1 MGVAVSSVENVIV
14 LSGLDGA
21 GKSALL
27 RTARDGQTLPIVERS
42 GVIYEIVTLGDR
54 GTNVHVCDV
63 TAAKGAGAFR
73 FLRAL
78 EAVSGSGDSHAL
90 VHVIRASDRR
100 AHSSLWELYSI
111 VRSFRCAYMPVCV
124 VVVRDD
130 PLTSPALARL
140 ATREALPPGSSS
152 HWPPDFRF
160 EGCVV
165 GSGGVVGCAQ
175 IRLDAE
181 LRKSPIRCVHETGM
195 RSRCAAA
202 EPWLSEGHLGEDDEH
217 ASHIDGAL
225 LAELGGAASEA
236 DGDGIFRQWEADYR
250 YLAEHRET
258 QSHGFGVALDANDS
272 PLLSALHC
280 GPWLVL
286 ELDSLA
292 DVPAALEPF
301 RWAQRECKPQG
312 ARAQAARERERG
324 KAGEG
329 GRERKRELR

>member
-1 MGVAVSSVENVIV
+1 MGAAVSRAETAVV

-27 RTARDGQTLPIVERS
+27 RTARDGQTLPLVERS
-42 GVIYEIVTLGDR
+42 GVIYEVMALGED
-54 GTNVHVCDV
+54 GASVQVCDV
-63 TAAKGAGAFR
+63 TATGGTGAFR

-100 AHSSLWELYSI
+100 VHSSLWELYSI
-111 VRSFRCAYMPVCV
+111 VRSFRCAYIPVCV

-130 PLTSPALARL
+130 SQTSPALARL
-140 ATREALPPGSSS
+140 ATREALPPGASS
-152 HWPPDFRF
+152 HWPPDCRF
-160 EGCVV
+160 EGCP
-165 GSGGVVGCAQ
+165 ST
-175 IRLDAE
+175 RL
-181 LRKSPIRCVHETGM
+181 
-195 RSRCAAA
+195 AANIN
-202 EPWLSEGHLGEDDEH
+202 LGEDEEH
-217 ASHIDGAL
+217 ASHIDGAP
-225 LAELGGAASEA
+225 LAELGVAAAGA
-236 DGDGIFRQWEADYR
+236 GIFREWEADYR
-250 YLAEHRET
+250 YVVEHLET

-292 DVPAALEPF
+292 DVSAALEPF

-312 ARAQAARERERG
+312 ARAQVAF
-324 KAGEG
+324 
-329 GRERKRELR
+329 